1 MDGTGTEMLRTTKTT
16 IARHSRA
23 TLLALALPMTLGVDA
38 EAQTSNGR
46 REDRQQQSAQ
56 EVRERDAAG
65 RRVVESYGVMLDEI
79 SVYADRGP
87 TPFLQQT
94 QNVSV
99 IGRKTLEERQV
110 RDVQDLVRYEPGV
123 TVSKTT
129 SSVDPFGNLSGFT
142 VRGVSGNR
150 VMELVDGA
158 RVIESIQ
165 DGNRDFVGIG
175 NLKAVEII
183 RGPAGVLYGADA
195 LGGLIAFVTK
205 DPEDYLKGRNFG
217 GHIDTGYD
225 SYDKSWSKSG
235 ATAFRFGDW
244 SALISATQRSYNEGK
259 LSNADPNGGIWPCP
273 RNPEAIR
280 CNELNPLDGKDY
292 DILGKLVWNPN
303 AEHELKF
310 ITQHFK
316 SDKTVDQR
324 ADLGLQAGNIR
335 NLSYIRTQVQSS
347 ERYQLMHRYTPQ
359 LGWID
364 QIRWFVSHNPYERDF
379 TGDRRRRLA
388 NGQLDRLDFLLN
400 YKEQF
405 TEGDIQFNSSFVT
418 PFATHKL
425 TYGAYASVAET
436 DYQRRD
442 ITTNLATNVV
452 TVANAG
458 GFNFANATTKR
469 ADGFIQDEIGL
480 FDNRWILTPGIRYAT
495 YELDPRPN
503 EFYIA
508 RRGKE
513 PRVTHSE
520 EIVKQ
525 LGSVWKLNDQISLVG
540 RYAEGFKMPTSQQL
554 FTSLPNGGGTNSDLI
569 PNPDLRPERVKSYE
583 AGVRVQTAS
592 SFISVTGF
600 RADYTD
606 FIQNFVQVP
615 SVTNPGFFDFTYQ
628 NLSQV
633 NTWGVE
639 LAGEHRF
646 LTNWTVSASIA
657 FIDGTQVASPG
668 AQKTAF
674 DSTTP
679 LSGTF
684 GVRYVDPDTG
694 LDGQIVTTWASEAL
708 ERSSSTLYRPDGYV
722 AFDAIVNWSPR
733 WVPGLTLHASVLN
746 FTDARYFRSLNG
758 ATSYPI
764 IPTTAVA
771 IANPL
776 ELQTAP
782 GRTFRVGATYQF

>member
-1 MDGTGTEMLRTTKTT
+1 MRRPTKKTR
-16 IARHSRA
+16 ARQNRA
-23 TLLALALPMTLGVDA
+23 AALAFALPLAFSADA
-38 EAQTSNGR
+38 DAQTASER
-46 REDRQQQSAQ
+46 RQDRLQQTTQ
-56 EVRERDAAG
+56 ESREREAAG
-65 RRVVESYGVMLDEI
+65 RRVAESYGVTLDEI

-87 TPFLQQT
+87 QPFLQQT
-94 QNVSV
+94 QNVTV
-99 IGRKTLEERQV
+99 IDRKTLEERQV
-110 RDVQDLVRYEPGV
+110 RDIQDLVRYEPGV

-129 SSVDPFGNLSGFT
+129 SSVDPFGNLAGFT
-142 VRGVSGNR
+142 VRGVSNNR
-150 VMELVDGA
+150 VMMLVDGA
-158 RVIESIQ
+158 RVIESIV
-165 DGNRDFVGIG
+165 DGNRDFVGTG

-217 GHIDTGYD
+217 GQVDTGYD
-225 SYDKSWSKSG
+225 SYDKTWSKSG
-235 ATAFRFGDW
+235 ASAFRWGEW
-244 SALISATQRSYNEGK
+244 SALISATQRSYSEGT

-280 CNELNPLDGKDY
+280 CNELNPLDAKDY
-292 DILGKLVWNPN
+292 DLLGKLVWNPN
-303 AEHELKF
+303 AEHEIKF
-310 ITQHFK
+310 ITQYYK

-347 ERYQLMHRYTPQ
+347 ERYQLIHRYTPQ

-364 QIRWFVSHNPYERDF
+364 QVRWFVSHTPFERDF
-379 TGDRRRRLA
+379 TGHRRRRLA

-405 TEGDIQFNSSFVT
+405 TEGDIQFNSSFAT

-425 TYGAYASVAET
+425 TYGAYASVTET

-442 ITTNLATNVV
+442 TTTNLTTGVV

-458 GFNFANATTKR
+458 GFNFADATTKR
-469 ADGFIQDEIGL
+469 ADGFIQDEMKL
-480 FDNRWILTPGIRYAT
+480 FDGHWILTPGVRYAT

-503 EFYIA
+503 QFYVA

-513 PRVTHSE
+513 PRVTQSE
-520 EIVKQ
+520 ELVKQ
-525 LGSVWKLNDQISLVG
+525 LGSVWRVNEQISLIG

-583 AGVRVQTAS
+583 AGVKVQGPAG
-592 SFISVTGF
+592 FLSVTGF

-628 NLSQV
+628 NLSRV

-639 LAGEHRF
+639 IAGEYRF
-646 LTNWTVSASIA
+646 LTNWLVSASIA
-657 FIDGTQVASPG
+657 FIDGTQIASPG
-668 AQKTAF
+668 TQETAF
-674 DSTTP
+674 DGTTP
-679 LSGTF
+679 FSGTF

-694 LDGQIVTTWASEAL
+694 FDAQLLTTWASQVL
-708 ERSSSTLYRPDGYV
+708 ERSSPTLYRPDGYV
-722 AFDAIVNWSPR
+722 AFDAIFGWSPR
-733 WVPGLTLHASVLN
+733 WVPGLTLRASVLN
-746 FTDARYFRSLNG
+746 IGDARYFRSLNG
-758 ATSYPI
+758 ATTYPI
-764 IPTTAVA
+764 VPTTAVA

-782 GRTFRVGATYQF
+782 GRTFKVGATYQF